1 MSDVCSRRVVY
12 VRETN
17 NIEWSVMAFRKAH
30 VILSWNN
37 NYTIT
42 NRNFLN

>member
-17 NIEWSVMAFRKAH
+17 NIEWSVMAFRKCARDSL
-30 VILSWNN
+30 VE
-37 NYTIT
+37 
-42 NRNFLN
+42 